1 MYEECTVVR
10 NREGYLVNSCTGE
23 VVDFEGYSYGDLSNL
38 EYYEKTTSRKKE
50 VVKRHERKVKD
61 MKKIILDY
69 LLSVMT
75 AEEKDKFFEI
85 LSKVE
90 KVKRP
95 DPALLLAIYEYILA
109 KEGKTVNREYIKFMK
124 MRGIGKYA
132 IRQKKKLIRQ
142 IIKEDPVLN
151 YINSLNEKDRW
162 LASKIYEILREKNVL
177 DGRAEKRKRTLIEYV
192 NDHDK
197 KKKVL
202 EEHYVKELIRWNLDY
217 ISVL

>member
-1 MYEECTVVR
+1 M
-10 NREGYLVNSCTGE
+10 S
-23 VVDFEGYSYGDLSNL
+23 
-38 EYYEKTTSRKKE
+38 
-50 VVKRHERKVKD
+50 
-61 MKKIILDY
+61 
-69 LLSVMT
+69 

-162 LASKIYEILREKNVL
+162 LATKIYEILREKNVL
-177 DGRAEKRKRTLIEYV
+177 DGRVETRKRTLLEYI
-192 NDHDK
+192 NNPNK

-202 EEHYVKELIRWNLDY
+202 EEHYVKELIRWNFDY